1 VAHAAV
7 AASLQPDDRVRLRSG
22 AGARLEPGHDG
33 LVIRTPWTSVAVEPA
48 LAAAAAMLLE
58 GREMPVDELGGPPD
72 AVTALVRTLLVH
84 GVLVPAT

>member
-1 VAHAAV
+1 
-7 AASLQPDDRVRLRSG
+7 
-22 AGARLEPGHDG
+22 
-33 LVIRTPWTSVAVEPA
+33 VEPA